1 MNGRCETVPA
11 NVFLIMALAGLFV
24 VGLSLVIA
32 WKHPPTGRPGHR
44 PAREPRDIAPPSA
57 LAIRERTL
65 TTRQAL
71 PSALAHSPAPDVPVA
86 PQLMEDIEALRRL
99 NERHYSTTQML
110 LEIVAVQITSSAEI
124 GVLEEDE
131 LPNKEAR

>member
-1 MNGRCETVPA
+1 
-11 NVFLIMALAGLFV
+11 
-24 VGLSLVIA
+24 
-32 WKHPPTGRPGHR
+32 
-44 PAREPRDIAPPSA
+44 
-57 LAIRERTL
+57 
-65 TTRQAL
+65 
-71 PSALAHSPAPDVPVA
+71 
-86 PQLMEDIEALRRL
+86 MEDIEALRRL